1 MSMNIGMSGLI
12 ATSEQM
18 NSISHNIANVGTAGY
33 KSSRT
38 EFQDIYAPEFGGGE
52 MNGVEVAAIRQSFK
66 NGTTTPTG
74 RNGDLAIN
82 GEGFFMVE
90 NKGQQMFTRNGVF
103 NLDKDGN
110 LVASD
115 GSHLQG
121 YGVTGTGQIQTGTI
135 TDLTVETGDMP
146 ARSSTKVNMEV
157 NLDANSLAIVPKT
170 PFDPEDPSTFTSS
183 ATTTVYDSLGA
194 EHEVTQYYV
203 KTADNAW
210 DVHYL
215 IDDEKTATKTASMA
229 FDSEGKL
236 SAIYDPANP
245 VVATYLNAST
255 KAREAVAASTV
266 ADAALAANPTDKVL
280 IDAAATA
287 KVAAKTAT
295 DAAALA
301 KVSADP
307 IAAATV
313 AVDLAFTPNN
323 GSANQTIKFDVAETT
338 QFGKEFAIT
347 KNSQD
352 GHAPGQVAGWY
363 FEGDGRVFARYS
375 NGQTK
380 VQGQVSLA
388 RFPNQEGLQQAG
400 NTRWTQSFSSGA
412 ALVGAAGTG
421 QLGNV
426 RTGMYENSNVDLS
439 SEMVNLMSA
448 QSNYQANAKTIKV
461 AQEMTQILFQ
471 NL

>member
-121 YGVTGTGQIQTGTI
+121 YGVSGTGQIQTGTI

-157 NLDANSLAIVPKT
+157 NLDANSPAIDPKT

-203 KTADNAW
+203 KTADNTWNVNYVVDGDKAN
-210 DVHYL
+210 VQQTTL
-215 IDDEKTATKTASMA
+215 A
-229 FDSEGKL
+229 FDANGKL
-236 SAIYDPANP
+236 TTNNSF
-245 VVATYLNAST
+245 
-255 KAREAVAASTV
+255 
-266 ADAALAANPTDKVL
+266 
-280 IDAAATA
+280 
-287 KVAAKTAT
+287 
-295 DAAALA
+295 
-301 KVSADP
+301 
-307 IAAATV
+307 
-313 AVDLAFTPNN
+313 DLAFTPNN

>member
-121 YGVTGTGQIQTGTI
+121 YGVSGTGQIQTGTI

-157 NLDANSLAIVPKT
+157 NLDANSPVIDPKT

-210 DVHYL
+210 DVNYVV
-215 IDDEKTATKTASMA
+215 DGDKASAQKTTLA
-229 FDSEGKL
+229 FDANGKL
-236 SAIYDPANP
+236 TTNNSF
-245 VVATYLNAST
+245 
-255 KAREAVAASTV
+255 
-266 ADAALAANPTDKVL
+266 
-280 IDAAATA
+280 
-287 KVAAKTAT
+287 
-295 DAAALA
+295 
-301 KVSADP
+301 
-307 IAAATV
+307 
-313 AVDLAFTPNN
+313 DLAFTPKN
-323 GSANQTIKFDVAETT
+323 GSAKQTVNFDMAETT

>member
-18 NSISHNIANVGTAGY
+18 NSISHNIANVGTTGY

-90 NKGQQMFTRNGVF
+90 NNGQQMFTRNGVF
-103 NLDKDGN
+103 NRDKDGY
-110 LVASD
+110 LIASD

-121 YGVTGTGQIQTGTI
+121 YGATDTGQIQAGTI
-135 TDLTVETGDMP
+135 TDLKVETGDMP
-146 ARSSTKVNMEV
+146 ARKSAKVNMEV
-157 NLDANSLAIVPKT
+157 NLDADSPAIEATKL
-170 PFDPEDPSTFTSS
+170 FDPEDPSTFTSS

-203 KTADNAW
+203 KTADNTW
-210 DVHYL
+210 DVNYVV
-215 IDDEKTATKTASMA
+215 DGDKANTQKTTLA
-229 FDSEGKL
+229 FDANGKL
-236 SAIYDPANP
+236 TTTNNSF
-245 VVATYLNAST
+245 
-255 KAREAVAASTV
+255 
-266 ADAALAANPTDKVL
+266 
-280 IDAAATA
+280 
-287 KVAAKTAT
+287 
-295 DAAALA
+295 
-301 KVSADP
+301 
-307 IAAATV
+307 
-313 AVDLAFTPNN
+313 DLAFTPKN
-323 GSANQTIKFDVAETT
+323 GSEKQTINFDMSETT
-338 QFGKEFAIT
+338 QFGKEFVIT

-400 NTRWTQSFSSGA
+400 NTRWTPSFSSGA

>member
-52 MNGVEVAAIRQSFK
+52 MNGVEVAAVRQSFK

-90 NKGQQMFTRNGVF
+90 SNGQDMYTRNGVF
-103 NLDKDGN
+103 NLDKNGY
-110 LVASD
+110 LVTSD
-115 GSHLQG
+115 GSRLQG
-121 YGVTGTGQIQTGTI
+121 YGVTDSGQIQTGSI
-135 TDLTVETGDMP
+135 TDLAVATGEMP
-146 ARSSTKVNMEV
+146 ARSSTKVNMGV
-157 NLDANSLAIVPKT
+157 NLDANSPAIDPAQKI
-170 PFDPEDPSTFTSS
+170 FDPEDPSTFTSS

-210 DVHYL
+210 NVNYVVDG
-215 IDDEKTATKTASMA
+215 DKASAQKTTLA
-229 FDSEGKL
+229 FDANGKL
-236 SAIYDPANP
+236 TSSN
-245 VVATYLNAST
+245 NF
-255 KAREAVAASTV
+255 
-266 ADAALAANPTDKVL
+266 
-280 IDAAATA
+280 
-287 KVAAKTAT
+287 
-295 DAAALA
+295 
-301 KVSADP
+301 
-307 IAAATV
+307 
-313 AVDLAFTPNN
+313 DLTFTPKN
-323 GSANQTIKFDVAETT
+323 GSAQQTIQFDVEETT
-338 QFGKEFAIT
+338 QFGSEFSIA

-363 FEGDGRVFARYS
+363 FEADGRVYARYS

-380 VQGQVSLA
+380 VQGQVALA

-400 NTRWTQSFSSGA
+400 NTRWTQTFSSGS

-421 QLGNV
+421 QLGDV

>member
-90 NKGQQMFTRNGVF
+90 NNGQSMFTRNGVF

-121 YGVTGTGQIQTGTI
+121 YGVSGTGQIQTGTI

-157 NLDANSLAIVPKT
+157 NLDANSPVIDPKT

-210 DVHYL
+210 DVNYVV
-215 IDDEKTATKTASMA
+215 DGDKASAQKTTLA
-229 FDSEGKL
+229 FDDKGKL
-236 SAIYDPANP
+236 TTNS
-245 VVATYLNAST
+245 SF
-255 KAREAVAASTV
+255 
-266 ADAALAANPTDKVL
+266 
-280 IDAAATA
+280 
-287 KVAAKTAT
+287 
-295 DAAALA
+295 
-301 KVSADP
+301 
-307 IAAATV
+307 
-313 AVDLAFTPNN
+313 DLAFTPKN
-323 GSANQTIKFDVAETT
+323 GSADQTIKFDAAETT

>member
-90 NKGQQMFTRNGVF
+90 NNGQNMFTRNGVF

-121 YGVTGTGQIQTGTI
+121 YGATNTGQIQTGTI

-157 NLDANSLAIVPKT
+157 NLDANSPAIDPKT

-203 KTADNAW
+203 KTADNTW
-210 DVHYL
+210 NVNYVVG
-215 IDDEKTATKTASMA
+215 DDKANVQQTTLA
-229 FDSEGKL
+229 FDANGKL
-236 SAIYDPANP
+236 TTNN
-245 VVATYLNAST
+245 TF
-255 KAREAVAASTV
+255 
-266 ADAALAANPTDKVL
+266 
-280 IDAAATA
+280 
-287 KVAAKTAT
+287 
-295 DAAALA
+295 
-301 KVSADP
+301 
-307 IAAATV
+307 
-313 AVDLAFTPNN
+313 DLAFTPNN
-323 GSANQTIKFDVAETT
+323 GSAAQTIKFDATETT

-400 NTRWTQSFSSGA
+400 NTRWTESFSSGA

>member
-90 NKGQQMFTRNGVF
+90 NNGQNMFTRNGVF

-121 YGVTGTGQIQTGTI
+121 YGVSGTGQIQTGTI

-157 NLDANSLAIVPKT
+157 NLDANSPVIDPKT

-210 DVHYL
+210 DVNYVV
-215 IDDEKTATKTASMA
+215 DGDKASAQKTTLA
-229 FDSEGKL
+229 FDDKGKL
-236 SAIYDPANP
+236 TTNS
-245 VVATYLNAST
+245 SF
-255 KAREAVAASTV
+255 
-266 ADAALAANPTDKVL
+266 
-280 IDAAATA
+280 
-287 KVAAKTAT
+287 
-295 DAAALA
+295 
-301 KVSADP
+301 
-307 IAAATV
+307 
-313 AVDLAFTPNN
+313 DLAFTPKN
-323 GSANQTIKFDVAETT
+323 GSADQTIKFDAAETT

>member
-90 NKGQQMFTRNGVF
+90 NNGQNMFTRNGVF

-121 YGVTGTGQIQTGTI
+121 YGVSGSGQIQTGTI

-157 NLDANSLAIVPKT
+157 NLDANSPVIDPKT

-210 DVHYL
+210 DVNYVV
-215 IDDEKTATKTASMA
+215 DGDKASAQKTTLA
-229 FDSEGKL
+229 FDDKGKL
-236 SAIYDPANP
+236 TTNS
-245 VVATYLNAST
+245 SF
-255 KAREAVAASTV
+255 
-266 ADAALAANPTDKVL
+266 
-280 IDAAATA
+280 
-287 KVAAKTAT
+287 
-295 DAAALA
+295 
-301 KVSADP
+301 
-307 IAAATV
+307 
-313 AVDLAFTPNN
+313 DLAFTPKN
-323 GSANQTIKFDVAETT
+323 GSADQTIKFDAAETT

>member
-110 LVASD
+110 LVSSD

-157 NLDANSLAIVPKT
+157 NLDANSPAIDSTTKK
-170 PFDPEDPSTFTSS
+170 FDPEDPSTFTSS

-203 KTADNAW
+203 KTADNTWNVNYVVDGDKAN
-210 DVHYL
+210 
-215 IDDEKTATKTASMA
+215 IQKTTLA
-229 FDSEGKL
+229 FDANGKL
-236 SAIYDPANP
+236 PDLKPPA
-245 VVATYLNAST
+245 THSF
-255 KAREAVAASTV
+255 
-266 ADAALAANPTDKVL
+266 
-280 IDAAATA
+280 
-287 KVAAKTAT
+287 
-295 DAAALA
+295 
-301 KVSADP
+301 
-307 IAAATV
+307 
-313 AVDLAFTPNN
+313 DLAFTPNN
-323 GSANQTIKFDVAETT
+323 GSSKQTIKFDVSETT

>member
-90 NKGQQMFTRNGVF
+90 NNGQNMFTRNGVF

-121 YGVTGTGQIQTGTI
+121 YGVSGTGQIQTGTI

-157 NLDANSLAIVPKT
+157 NLDANSPAIDPKN

-203 KTADNAW
+203 KTADNTWNVNYVVDGDKANTQ
-210 DVHYL
+210 
-215 IDDEKTATKTASMA
+215 KTTLA
-229 FDSEGKL
+229 FDANGKL
-236 SAIYDPANP
+236 TTNS
-245 VVATYLNAST
+245 SF
-255 KAREAVAASTV
+255 
-266 ADAALAANPTDKVL
+266 
-280 IDAAATA
+280 
-287 KVAAKTAT
+287 
-295 DAAALA
+295 
-301 KVSADP
+301 
-307 IAAATV
+307 
-313 AVDLAFTPNN
+313 DLAFTPNN
-323 GSANQTIKFDVAETT
+323 GSAAQTIKFDVTETT

-400 NTRWTQSFSSGA
+400 NTRWTESFSSGA

>member
-1 MSMNIGMSGLI
+1 MNIGMSGLI

-90 NKGQQMFTRNGVF
+90 NNGQNMFTRNGVF

-121 YGVTGTGQIQTGTI
+121 YGVSGTGQIQTGTI

-157 NLDANSLAIVPKT
+157 NLDANSPAIDSTTKK
-170 PFDPEDPSTFTSS
+170 FDPEDPSTFTSS

-194 EHEVTQYYV
+194 EHEVTQYFV

-210 DVHYL
+210 DVNYVV
-215 IDDEKTATKTASMA
+215 DGDKASAQKTTLA
-229 FDSEGKL
+229 FDANGKL
-236 SAIYDPANP
+236 PAVTP
-245 VVATYLNAST
+245 PATHSF
-255 KAREAVAASTV
+255 
-266 ADAALAANPTDKVL
+266 
-280 IDAAATA
+280 
-287 KVAAKTAT
+287 
-295 DAAALA
+295 
-301 KVSADP
+301 
-307 IAAATV
+307 
-313 AVDLAFTPNN
+313 DLAFTPKN
-323 GSANQTIKFDVAETT
+323 GSAKQTVNFDVAETT

-439 SEMVNLMSA
+439 SVMVNLMSA